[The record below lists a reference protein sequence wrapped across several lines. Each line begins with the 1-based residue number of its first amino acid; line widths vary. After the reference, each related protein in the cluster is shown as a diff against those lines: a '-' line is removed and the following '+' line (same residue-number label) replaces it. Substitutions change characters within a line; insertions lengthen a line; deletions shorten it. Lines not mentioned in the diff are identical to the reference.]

1 MPCFVLKNVKKYQI
15 VDNLVILIYN
25 SIYYSINYIQ
35 LGITMRFG
43 KQLKAIRLKLQLS
56 QAAVAKQ
63 LGMPQSGIAK
73 IESGC
78 VDVRINT
85 LDNLARTLGYEVVL
99 IPKPFLSAV
108 SALILGDEVQKPRW
122 QISEEDEYE

>member
-1 MPCFVLKNVKKYQI
+1 
-15 VDNLVILIYN
+15 
-25 SIYYSINYIQ
+25 
-35 LGITMRFG
+35 MRFG
-43 KQLKAIRLKLQLS
+43 KQLKTIRLELQLS

-73 IESGC
+73 IESGA

-108 SALILGDEVQKPRW
+108 NALILGDEAQKPRW
-122 QISEEDEYE
+122 QISEEDEHE